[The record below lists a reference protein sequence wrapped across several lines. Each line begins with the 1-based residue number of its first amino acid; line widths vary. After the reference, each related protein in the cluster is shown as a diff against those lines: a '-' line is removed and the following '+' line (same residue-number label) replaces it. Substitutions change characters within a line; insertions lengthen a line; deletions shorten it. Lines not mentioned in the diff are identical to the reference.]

1 MLWQLVCNF
10 KKNFI
15 FESLGV
21 KAAGLSHVIGSA
33 LGNFGFLP
41 LWALQIVC
49 MLVVLLVTNLCSNT
63 VTASIFIPIVA
74 TMVGLKLE
82 IDIKFYII

>member
-1 MLWQLVCNF
+1 M
-10 KKNFI
+10 
-15 FESLGV
+15 
-21 KAAGLSHVIGSA
+21 IGSA